1 MKLICPKLNCL
12 NKSSFL
18 KLVSVLV
25 IFAQVTAMLTF
36 LYPSN
41 VMAATLSG
49 GNVALS
55 DSRPATASTY
65 TIDFDG
71 VTTGGGGAI
80 KCIQVRLS
88 ESASSFS
95 AVTGL
100 SFGSVAFSGDYVPTP
115 ASWSVDTGTAGTV
128 KLTLVAGE
136 TPASATDAT
145 VVLTNITN
153 GSSAENDY
161 FVMFDTFNNTNC
173 SSSPVDSGVAAF
185 IYSTGQA
192 VSLTVDPSL
201 SFTVAGVSS
210 GGSVNGQTTNVTT
223 TASTVPFARVVTTG
237 TNAVAEQLMTVATN
251 ASGGYTVYAR
261 YTAAPTSGGNSIDD
275 FTGTNA
281 SPATFSA
288 ANTEAFGYTTSDA
301 TLGTG
306 TADRFTSSG
315 GNKWAKFTTGNLEV
329 MYSSTSTASDT
340 ADIGYQVGISGA
352 TPAGTYTT
360 TVILT
365 ATALY

>member
-1 MKLICPKLNCL
+1 MKLSCPIKINAQSKRIAL
-12 NKSSFL
+12 KSLAIFSILLQLSMLFSFL
-18 KLVSVLV
+18 TPQKAL
-25 IFAQVTAMLTF
+25 
-36 LYPSN
+36 
-41 VMAATLSG
+41 AATLSG
-49 GNVALS
+49 GSVALS
-55 DSRPATASTY
+55 DSRPSTSSTY
-65 TIDFDG
+65 TIIFDG
-71 VTTGGGGAI
+71 LSSATIRCIKVEFSTSAASMSGDVGTVVTGAT
-80 KCIQVRLS
+80 L
-88 ESASSFS
+88 EASSMVGTE
-95 AVTGL
+95 ANWTE
-100 SFGSVAFSGDYVPTP
+100 DN
-115 ASWSVDTGTAGTV
+115 GTANTV
-128 KLTLVAGE
+128 KLTYATGENLTGNDKDLVLSG
-136 TPASATDAT
+136 
-145 VVLTNITN
+145 ITN
-153 GSSAENDY
+153 GGTAENDY
-161 FVMFDTFNNTNC
+161 FVLLSTYSNADCSTGGATDT
-173 SSSPVDSGVAAF
+173 GVAAF

-210 GGSVNGQTTNVTT
+210 GGSVNGQTTNVTS

-251 ASGGYTVYAR
+251 ATSGYTVYAR

-329 MYSSTSTASDT
+329 MFNSAPTASDT